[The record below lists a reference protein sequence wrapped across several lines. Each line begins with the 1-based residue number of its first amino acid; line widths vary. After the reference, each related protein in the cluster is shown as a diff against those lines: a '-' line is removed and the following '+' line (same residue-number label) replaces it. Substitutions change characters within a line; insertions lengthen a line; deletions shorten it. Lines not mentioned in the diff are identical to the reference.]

1 MSSDINQLLHPQLL
15 PDLREDSPPVQ
26 VILWNGATRYETIV
40 FEEELYPFDT
50 LEQIKRMICHA
61 KKGDPR
67 YTPNFLFVGVP
78 VGDRGYTDEEPSLD
92 DMYVPMDFL
101 WYPIGSNQVRDA
113 FLLKHPVKT
122 LSEPDYRFVGE
133 DGSYSSPNY
142 ESRARTTMEQ
152 AFLKPREGQMPFLH
166 VFPFHLLYAAY
177 KGAKPISEMEWN
189 KKFAPYFPDL
199 ASTGPFDP
207 KSEDIQMGLEIT
219 KYIRHRQQT
228 VDHINDIVK
237 SASTFPSMYLT
248 GIQQLTLLWK
258 KPIRGFQG
266 CAAWFYPFQ
275 VTKQRPYARL
285 LPADG
290 SGVTKLHVE
299 GILPLPSLHDARII
313 EQWNKELSP
322 TPKLDF
328 CCIKYVHRPA
338 IQSTPP
344 IYGTIHVMNDG
355 TMKLHIQPPKTVK
368 KLSPEIDFRHVDQ
381 LFGSVFEGLPQPF
394 EAFRIHELSTI
405 FTLKVNL
412 QSAKFTRKRLTQRLP
427 TFQPF
432 FREIAALPEES
443 PILSLRY
450 KSVSQ
455 YVSEND
461 VFAFIT
467 QWSTKIMMEEGQAPP
482 QALIEAIQNE
492 FQFSRKD
499 AVEQFTNWYK
509 RKEKYVVED
518 PEEGEF
524 SEEYHPGVD
533 IHIHAQ
539 HPSYFIHV
547 YRIDNEDTYRRI
559 FTLLTIL
566 FMEEDEYFQGGQ
578 PLADRMEDQEQKWEQ
593 DRLKKDAVKEE
604 QLGSYEADQK
614 EPIVESIQEE
624 EWLGVTN
631 DPLADLDMNSGPK
644 PIPAPI
650 VEEKEQPPARP
661 IIRKDERKRVQPKQW
676 FIRKL
681 EELDS
686 QLFGFQP
693 SMADKRGYSS
703 MCQARSDRQPIIL
716 TKDQYQD
723 MRARYE
729 NDAIY
734 WIIYPLEGTEDP
746 PSSRKDYETITIM
759 RYGSDADHIHYMFCP
774 KYYCIYDE
782 IMVLEKDFV
791 SDRDRD
797 GQPKPKNSC
806 PFCYGLLI
814 SKADTKKDILE
825 GKTVMERLKKDGS
838 NKIHGHIG
846 FIDKTSHP
854 DGLYLPCCFIKQS
867 TLRIKDREFNHIR
880 DQIKE
885 IDIAEEVSEADGANE
900 VDGAEVEE
908 GVIYYEA
915 RMVEYATLFRSLF
928 KKYILES
935 NKFPDAGFFATA
947 STPFDVFFHQ
957 DSSRQ
962 MVTRV
967 AIQLRLRPTAHG
979 FLRVGVDNTINES
992 LLGVLAPLLNATSII
1007 EVKERFEE
1015 VITPRVFLNAHFG
1028 NLVLEFFDPADQDH
1042 MPKTQHEL
1050 MKWSEM
1056 NLGIRMTSSNS
1067 YALLR
1072 IFNAYYRFILFIH
1085 NPNQRK
1091 ELRHI
1096 QPLLAEPGL
1105 FTINGLQLI
1114 VLEDK
1119 GDDSPIEVRCPIF
1132 GVSTERHK
1140 NNDFAF
1146 VSRRMRKIGTTEK
1159 EYAHYE
1165 LYIYT
1170 MNKMAHGGEKEE
1182 HHLFTKW
1189 NPSDQAHWPEIVT
1202 ERVKEYLNQCQSA
1215 YRSIYTPQRGIA
1227 YSTMMP
1233 LSSAVQGSGGLPPEG
1248 IIKDHYNHLVG
1259 VTFRSKPGSSMM
1271 VVVPIVDDGVI
1282 TVSSSFAIK
1291 KIYLDWEDI
1300 RLAPVEDVIKFY
1312 KGRLKQMFSGYTG
1325 YEIKYVV
1332 KNARENQIVAIQ
1344 LENGVYVPVGDS
1356 QKEED
1361 LEKYGLEIISVES
1374 FESVMNKQMSGLHNR
1389 GYEDENSWEDW
1400 IQSAETEKGCGKDE
1414 SLDVRLSVNQLDE
1427 LYQQFRLM
1435 VSRWLTGQRVGSG
1448 MRKQIEEVLFRSDL
1462 PDYEKHKRL
1471 YFLLSS
1477 TFLSWLYPDENWEM
1491 PTLSLVR
1498 KDCRIIP
1505 TKDGCTGTCR
1515 WKDTESGGKCL
1526 LHIPSTVELD
1536 TEKKRSVDVAQL
1548 FTIRVLDE
1556 LARFPSRRKQLLSK
1570 DGVSTVTRMIH
1581 PIRDGD
1587 QYIIPESSVTWL
1599 DLLRFDWLKDS
1610 SEEPRYF
1617 EEMSREKDEM
1627 NEDRETEDRLPEDWV
1642 EKYGRTE
1649 GLHIEWSNQPDT
1661 PFVPLMPFMGMSI
1674 LDWGIDPATKSLT
1687 DTELKE
1693 FAKRTK
1699 RSVGYIEFTDEKYD
1713 DENKTIYIK
1722 RKTEQDHVVL
1732 FVKMGDK
1739 IGLVMQNDT
1748 TYLPIESLPEVIQRE
1763 WSAVRITT
1771 FITKPQVAQLYTT
1784 SVPTV
1789 QPMMDDIKEKDP
1801 PLVVKKTFKGLRK
1814 PEVEEPVLGPV
1825 KIKKPLKKPE
1835 VEQPIP
1841 APVLG
1846 PVPDAVSVSVPVPAP
1861 VKMKKPPTKPEVEQ
1875 STSAQL
1881 GGRRGLHILTLR
1893 K

>member
-26 VILWNGATRYETIV
+26 ILLWNGGTRYETIV
-40 FEEELYPFDT
+40 LEEEIYPFDS

-78 VGDRGYTDEEPSLD
+78 VGDRGYSDEEPSMED
-92 DMYVPMDFL
+92 IYVPMDFL
-101 WYPIGSNQVRDA
+101 WYPIGSNNVRDTY
-113 FLLKHPVKT
+113 LLKNPIKA

-142 ESRARTTMEQ
+142 ESRSRTTVEQ

-189 KKFAPYFPDL
+189 KKFAPYFPDI
-199 ASTGPFDP
+199 ASSGPFDP
-207 KSEDIQMGLEIT
+207 KTEDIQMGLEIT
-219 KYIRHRQQT
+219 KYIRHRQRT
-228 VDHINDIVK
+228 VDRVNDILK
-237 SASTFPSMYLT
+237 GASTFPSMYLT

-258 KPIRGFQG
+258 KPVRGFQG

-275 VTKQRPYARL
+275 VTKKRPYARL

-290 SGVTKLHVE
+290 SGITKLHVE

-322 TPKLDF
+322 TPKMDF
-328 CCIKYVHRPA
+328 CCVKYVHRPA

-355 TMKLHIQPPKTVK
+355 TIKLNIQPPKTVK
-368 KLSPEIDFRHVDQ
+368 KLSPEIDFRHTDQ
-381 LFGSVFEGLPQPF
+381 LFGEVFDGFPQPF
-394 EAFRIHELSTI
+394 HGFRIHELSSI
-405 FTLKVNL
+405 FTLKANL
-412 QSAKFTRKRLTQRLP
+412 QTAKFTRKRLLQRLP

-432 FREIAALPEES
+432 FREISALPEES

-455 YVSEND
+455 YISEND

-499 AVEQFTNWYK
+499 AIEQFTNWYK

-518 PEEGEF
+518 PQEGEF
-524 SEEYHPGVD
+524 SEEFHPGVD

-547 YRIDNEDTYRRI
+547 HRIDNEDTYRRI

-566 FMEEDEYFQGGQ
+566 FMEEDEYFEGGQ
-578 PLADRMEDQEQKWEQ
+578 QLADFMEDQEQKWEQ
-593 DRLKKDAVKEE
+593 DRLKKDADKEE
-604 QLGSYEADQK
+604 QLGSYDGDKK
-614 EPIVESIQEE
+614 EPIVESIQEN

-631 DPLADLDMNSGPK
+631 DPLADLDMNVSQK
-644 PIPAPI
+644 PVSSIIQKEEPLPAPL
-650 VEEKEQPPARP
+650 PPP
-661 IIRKDERKRVQPKQW
+661 IRKDDRKRVQPKQW
-676 FIRKL
+676 LIRKL

-686 QLFGFQP
+686 HLFGFQP
-693 SMADKRGYSS
+693 SMKGDRGYSS

-716 TKDQYQD
+716 TRDQYQD
-723 MRARYE
+723 MRTRYE
-729 NDAIY
+729 NDPIH
-734 WIIYPLEGTEDP
+734 WIVYPLEGTEDP
-746 PSSRKDYETITIM
+746 PSSRKDYETVTIM

-782 IMVLEKDFV
+782 IMVLEIDFV
-791 SDRDRD
+791 SDRDRE

-814 SKADTKKDILE
+814 SKADSKKEIVE
-825 GKTVMERLKKDGS
+825 GKTVLERLKKDGS
-838 NKIHGHIG
+838 NKIHSHVG
-846 FIDKTSHP
+846 FFDKTTHP

-867 TLRIKDREFNHIR
+867 TLRIKDREFDHIR
-880 DQIKE
+880 DQLKE
-885 IDIAEEVSEADGANE
+885 IDIAEEIPEDSEEKDE
-900 VDGAEVEE
+900 EVEE
-908 GVIYYEA
+908 DVIYYEA

-947 STPFDVFFHQ
+947 STRFDEFFHQ

-992 LLGVLAPLLNATSII
+992 LLGVLAPLLNATSVI

-1028 NLVLEFFDPADQDH
+1028 NLVLEFFDPSDQDH

-1050 MKWSEM
+1050 MKWSET

-1072 IFNAYYRFILFIH
+1072 IYNAYYRFILFIH

-1105 FTINGLQLI
+1105 FTTNGLQLI
-1114 VLEDK
+1114 ILEDK
-1119 GDDSPIEVRCPIF
+1119 GEDAPIEVRCPIF
-1132 GVSTERHK
+1132 GVSMERHK

-1146 VSRRMRKIGTTEK
+1146 VSRIMRKIGTTEK

-1170 MNKMAHGGEKEE
+1170 MNKMGHGGEKEE

-1189 NPSDQAHWPEIVT
+1189 NPSDQAHWPEIVS
-1202 ERVKEYLNQCQSA
+1202 ERVREYLNQCQSS
-1215 YRSIYTPQRGIA
+1215 YRSIYTPQRGIS
-1227 YSTMMP
+1227 YSSMMP
-1233 LSSAVQGSGGLPPEG
+1233 LSSAVKGSGGLPPEG
-1248 IIKDHYNHLVG
+1248 IIKDQYNHLVG

-1271 VVVPIVDDGVI
+1271 VIVPIIDDGVI
-1282 TVSSSFAIK
+1282 SVSSSFAIK

-1312 KGRLKQMFSGYTG
+1312 KGRLKLMFSGYTG
-1325 YEIKYVV
+1325 YDIKYVV

-1344 LENGVYVPVGDS
+1344 LENGIYVPVS
-1356 QKEED
+1356 EAQKVDE
-1361 LEKYGLEIISVES
+1361 LEKYGLEMISVES
-1374 FESVMNKQMSGLHNR
+1374 FESVMNKQMSGLYNR
-1389 GYEDENSWEDW
+1389 GYEEDESWEDW

-1414 SLDVRLSVNQLDE
+1414 SMEMRLSVNQLDE

-1435 VSRWLTGQRVGSG
+1435 VSRWLTSQKVGSG
-1448 MRKQIEEVLFRSDL
+1448 MRKQIEDILFRSDL
-1462 PDYEKHKRL
+1462 PDYEKRKRL
-1471 YFLLSS
+1471 YILLSP

-1526 LHIPSTVELD
+1526 LHIPSSVSLD
-1536 TEKKRSVDVAQL
+1536 IDKTRTVDVAQL
-1548 FTIRVLDE
+1548 FTIRILDE

-1570 DGVSTVTRMIH
+1570 DGVSSVTKMIS

-1599 DLLRFDWLKDS
+1599 DLLRFDWLKDI
-1610 SEEPRYF
+1610 SEEPHYF
-1617 EEMSREKDEM
+1617 EEMSRERDEK
-1627 NEDRETEDRLPEDWV
+1627 NEDLVEHRFPREWM
-1642 EKYGRTE
+1642 EKYGEPER
-1649 GLHIEWSNQPDT
+1649 LRIEWSNQPDT

-1674 LDWGIDPATKSLT
+1674 LDWGIDPSTKDITES
-1687 DTELKE
+1687 ELKE
-1693 FAKRTK
+1693 YAKRTK
-1699 RSVGYIEFTDEKYD
+1699 RSVGYIEFSEGKSD
-1713 DENKTIYIK
+1713 DDVHKIFIK
-1722 RKTEQDHVVL
+1722 RKTEQDHMVL
-1732 FVKMGDK
+1732 FVKINEN
-1739 IGLVMQNDT
+1739 IGLVMEEDT
-1748 TYLPIESLPEVIQRE
+1748 TYLPLESLPEAIQRD
-1763 WSAVRITT
+1763 WSETKTT
-1771 FITKPQVAQLYTT
+1771 LFITKPQVAQIHTT
-1784 SVPTV
+1784 SVPAV
-1789 QPMMDDIKEKDP
+1789 QPMMANVKEKDP
-1801 PLVVKKTFKGLRK
+1801 PLVIKKTFKHLKK
-1814 PEVEEPVLGPV
+1814 PEVEEPVVLPQTGV

-1835 VEQPIP
+1835 VEEPD
-1841 APVLG
+1841 VLPPTG
-1846 PVPDAVSVSVPVPAP
+1846 I
-1861 VKMKKPPTKPEVEQ
+1861 KIKKPPRKPEVES
-1875 STSAQL
+1875 STSVQL
-1881 GGRRGLHILTLR
+1881 GGRRGLHIVTSR